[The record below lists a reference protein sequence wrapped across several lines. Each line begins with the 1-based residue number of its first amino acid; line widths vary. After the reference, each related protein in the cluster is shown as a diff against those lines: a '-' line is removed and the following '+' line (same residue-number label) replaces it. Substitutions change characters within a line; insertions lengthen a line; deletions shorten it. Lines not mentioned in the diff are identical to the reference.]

1 MSKLWL
7 EISNC
12 LNWLLVG
19 CQKGVQF
26 YSLVSA
32 PLINTAENRQSFIL
46 QQKFKAFYTALVI
59 PHYHSKSYIIIR
71 MNFYYFYHN
80 N

>member
-12 LNWLLVG
+12 LHWLLVG

-26 YSLVSA
+26 HSLVSA
-32 PLINTAENRQSFIL
+32 PPINTAENRQSIIL
-46 QQKFKAFYTALVI
+46 QQKFKAF
-59 PHYHSKSYIIIR
+59 
-71 MNFYYFYHN
+71 
-80 N
+80 

>member
-1 MSKLWL
+1 MRGFAAS
-7 EISNC
+7 EVH
-12 LNWLLVG
+12 WLLVG

-26 YSLVSA
+26 HSLVSA
-32 PLINTAENRQSFIL
+32 PLINTAENRQTFIL
-46 QQKFKAFYTALVI
+46 QQKFKAFWKTAHVI